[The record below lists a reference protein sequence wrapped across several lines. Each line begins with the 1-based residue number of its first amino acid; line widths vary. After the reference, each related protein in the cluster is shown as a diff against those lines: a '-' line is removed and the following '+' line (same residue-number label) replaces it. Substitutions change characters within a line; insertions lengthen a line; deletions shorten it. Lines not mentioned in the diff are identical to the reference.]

1 MSTGRQS
8 RISGFS
14 SSRPPRRRDLAH
26 WHVLYDL
33 SAARDNK
40 PGQMTEPKD
49 VEQLKK
55 APMTNSAPRTG
66 DVYLKLTGVDSYV
79 QIASIADYSIAT
91 TGALSVAAWMRPDTL
106 NFPRWEGTGYVHWLG
121 KGESGQQESVL
132 RMYNRDGTTEDPPRP
147 NRISFYTFNP
157 DGRLGVG
164 SFFQDTLTEGSWI
177 FVVGVADSTRTYMYR
192 DGRYRRCDTYRGP
205 RVGRCPIHFLPPPN
219 GNIQLEID
227 PTAGS
232 APLRFGTRDC
242 NSFFEGGLSRVRIWN
257 RVLSADEVSAL
268 YSADTAPSNG
278 LVAEFLLNADTGTI
292 AIDTAQG
299 NNGKLFG
306 ASWDVQA

>member
-1 MSTGRQS
+1 RRPSSAQYHTSIGALLMSTGRQS

-121 KGESGQQESVL
+121 KGESGQQEWVL
-132 RMYNRDGTTEDPPRP
+132 RMYNRDGTTEDPP
-147 NRISFYTFNP
+147 
-157 DGRLGVG
+157 
-164 SFFQDTLTEGSWI
+164 
-177 FVVGVADSTRTYMYR
+177 
-192 DGRYRRCDTYRGP
+192 
-205 RVGRCPIHFLPPPN
+205 
-219 GNIQLEID
+219 
-227 PTAGS
+227 
-232 APLRFGTRDC
+232 
-242 NSFFEGGLSRVRIWN
+242 
-257 RVLSADEVSAL
+257 
-268 YSADTAPSNG
+268 
-278 LVAEFLLNADTGTI
+278 
-292 AIDTAQG
+292 
-299 NNGKLFG
+299 
-306 ASWDVQA
+306 

>member
-1 MSTGRQS
+1 MNEKPEALQGELSPDGPARPGSDHAQNGGRQT
-8 RISGFS
+8 R
-14 SSRPPRRRDLAH
+14 SRPPRRRDLAQ
-26 WHVLYDL
+26 WHVLYNL

-40 PGQMTEPKD
+40 PGQRAEPKD
-49 VEQLKK
+49 IEQPKK
-55 APMTNSAPRTG
+55 ASMTNSAPRTG

-121 KGESGQQESVL
+121 KGESGQQEWAL

-205 RVGRCPIHFLPPPN
+205 QVGRCPIHFLPPPN
-219 GNIQLEID
+219 D
-227 PTAGS
+227 KAY
-232 APLRFGTRDC
+232 
-242 NSFFEGGLSRVRIWN
+242 LSLPNQIR
-257 RVLSADEVSAL
+257 L
-268 YSADTAPSNG
+268 
-278 LVAEFLLNADTGTI
+278 
-292 AIDTAQG
+292 
-299 NNGKLFG
+299 
-306 ASWDVQA
+306 